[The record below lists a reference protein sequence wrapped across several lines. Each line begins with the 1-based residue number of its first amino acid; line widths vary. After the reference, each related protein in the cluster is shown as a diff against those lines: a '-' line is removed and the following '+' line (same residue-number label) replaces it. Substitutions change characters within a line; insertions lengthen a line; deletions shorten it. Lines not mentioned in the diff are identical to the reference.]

1 MTVPPRL
8 HVIPATGCDKAL
20 VLRRGPSGQ
29 VASLLWDR
37 RDGSLSLGH
46 WLKGR
51 IYEHR
56 CDLSP
61 DGRHMIVFA
70 GKGGRYW
77 TAISR
82 APWLTALHIEPQ
94 GSTWFGGGAFTR
106 QGRVFFNGAQAPDGL
121 PDRLRPA
128 PATAYPHGTEGFHE
142 GDVAT
147 DWEWAEPR
155 EDGLQVARAGGLWF
169 VPLGPDGPGPMRLIH
184 DLSPAVRAPRPTD
197 ADMSF
202 MRPEAAAILRRG
214 GNRSR
219 LVIALWIAAR
229 PGADRAGFRLGSGG
243 RRRGRDDPRDPPRAV
258 PGLGRGAGRRAGG
271 RAAHPLH
278 GPDPWWCG
286 RRRRAAQLSLRRM
299 EDGRAA
305 WVLVEGDTL
314 LVIPT
319 RRAGPRRCSM
329 RSRRCPACR
338 RRRSSPRATCRSRAR
353 PGCGRATGYLD
364 ADRALTP

>member
-37 RDGSLSLGH
+37 RDGSLSLGQ

-61 DGRHMIVFA
+61 DGRHLIVFA

-128 PATAYPHGTEGFHE
+128 PATAYPHGTDGFHMGGLFPAMMVERGWRIVAGRGIDTILEKPVAQGWRLRLSFEVLAPGRAILSNRYALIGAE

-184 DLSPAVRAPRPTD
+184 DLSPLRFEPRTAPYRG
-197 ADMSF
+197 
-202 MRPEAAAILRRG
+202 MR
-214 GNRSR
+214 
-219 LVIALWIAAR
+219 
-229 PGADRAGFRLGSGG
+229 
-243 RRRGRDDPRDPPRAV
+243 
-258 PGLGRGAGRRAGG
+258 
-271 RAAHPLH
+271 
-278 GPDPWWCG
+278 
-286 RRRRAAQLSLRRM
+286 
-299 EDGRAA
+299 
-305 WVLVEGDTL
+305 T
-314 LVIPT
+314 
-319 RRAGPRRCSM
+319 
-329 RSRRCPACR
+329 
-338 RRRSSPRATCRSRAR
+338 
-353 PGCGRATGYLD
+353 
-364 ADRALTP
+364 